1 MKKRY
6 IGVGILLAL
15 LLMGV
20 VYARVYTD
28 ELSVTGNATITGTLT
43 GGSPLKVINQGLQF
57 VSTDKSVYF
66 SQYHTALGE
75 AWSNVSGDFNNTIV
89 FQIDEIMNPSNIS
102 FCFWNKQDQVMEYC
116 FNAGGLARATTVRR
130 SFQVVG
136 NITVKPNDENFTLCE
151 GANYI
156 DCDTDAT
163 GADLFVQD
171 DIEAQSIYAN
181 ENITTNTLNVTGYN
195 TGDVLNN
202 EIDLYVGTDYG
213 AMKIGSIQLFQ
224 SNLNIAG
231 LNVNGTFITRHTG
244 GNSSI
249 RFAWLGADNLVR
261 LAIPKEGA
269 DYALYNPRSE
279 MIGGNLGQAFNNNM
293 VNCTGQG
300 YRFIDCATGATGA
313 DLGLQDDFEF
323 WGSLYGGNGTWNVT
337 DEGNLTVNRLAS
349 SDLSGNYSNGEAY
362 LCVDNDGVIFAKDSS
377 CS

>member
-43 GGSPLKVINQGLQF
+43 GGSPLKVLNEGLQF
-57 VSTDKSVYF
+57 ISADQHIHF
-66 SQYHTALGE
+66 SQYHPSPGE
-75 AWSNVSGDFNNTIV
+75 EWSNVSGDFNHTII
-89 FQIDEIMNPSNIS
+89 FQIDSFDSPYNTS
-102 FCFWNKQDQVMEYC
+102 FCFWNKVDQAMEFC
-116 FNAGGLARATTVRR
+116 FNVGAPQRATTVRR
-130 SFQVVG
+130 SFQIVG
-136 NITVKPNDENFTLCE
+136 NTSVKENDGNYTLCE
-151 GANYI
+151 GVNYI
-156 DCDTDAT
+156 DCDTDT
-163 GADLFVQD
+163 SGADLFVQD

-181 ENITTNTLNVTGYN
+181 ENVTTDLLNIVGYN
-195 TGDVLNN
+195 TGDVLSN
-202 EIDLYVGTDYG
+202 EIDMSIGTDYG

-261 LAIPKEGA
+261 LAIPKEGV

-300 YRFIDCATGATGA
+300 YRFIDCATGVTGA

-323 WGSLYGGNGTWNVT
+323 WGSLYGGNGSWNVT

-349 SDLSGNYSNGEAY
+349 IDLSGNYSNGEAY